1 MNIEQ
6 AIKIL
11 NPETTKEA
19 LAEIEYYA
27 GFNGK
32 EAKLKAVNEACIIA
46 CDVMKEKVC
55 NEKYN
60 KSMTNIQ

>member
-11 NPETTKEA
+11 DPETTKEA
-19 LAEIEYYA
+19 LAKIEYYA

-46 CDVMKEKVC
+46 CDVMKEKV
-55 NEKYN
+55 
-60 KSMTNIQ
+60 